1 MARPTIITKDVIDK
15 LEYAFSLGCSD
26 NEACL
31 HAGIATATLYKYQE
45 RTPEFLLRKHLLKE
59 SPIFIARQTVLKG
72 ISRDP
77 DLALKFLER
86 RKKSEFS
93 LRTELTGKDGKD
105 LPVPILGSASI
116 NVISGVKTE
125 DNAKFIEASV
135 EKDGDI

>member
-1 MARPTIITKDVIDK
+1 M
-15 LEYAFSLGCSD
+15 E
-26 NEACL
+26 E
-31 HAGIATATLYKYQE
+31 
-45 RTPEFLLRKHLLKE
+45 LRE
-59 SPIFIARQTVLKG
+59 SPILIARETVIKG
-72 ISRDP
+72 IRRDP
-77 DLALKFLER
+77 DLALRFLER